1 MNNLSQTPE
10 RTAAPSGWIKRR
22 LLPALSLAAVIA
34 IAVTVY
40 LTFGLHPERLASF
53 QQWVYGGAFLI
64 SLIGNASVV
73 LPVAV
78 MVILAGIGSTV
89 LPAYGLAGPILVG
102 LAGGAGAGLGE
113 ITGYLAGYGGGTPF
127 ARAGQHKMQAAYE
140 RLMRLMETRGSL
152 LLFLLSAVLNPF
164 FYPAALAAGALRF
177 GIQRYFLICWLGKTI
192 KGITVAGAGYW
203 GLGSLLRLLG
213 VPI

>member
-73 LPVAV
+73 LPMAV

-113 ITGYLAGYGGGTPF
+113 ITGYLAGYGGRGVIEKVGVYD
-127 ARAGQHKMQAAYE
+127 RVAAW
-140 RLMRLMETRGSL
+140 MRRRGGITIFVMSVIPLVFDVVGIAAGSL
-152 LLFLLSAVLNPF
+152 RYPFWKFLLC
-164 FYPAALAAGALRF
+164 
-177 GIQRYFLICWLGKTI
+177 CWLGRTLSYVVVV
-192 KGITVAGAGYW
+192 TLAA
-203 GLGSLLRLLG
+203 LGFNLVLRWFS
-213 VPI
+213 